1 MTEETAIR
9 NPLTVKEQEA
19 VRAVDR
25 AIDEIKH
32 QRDGQTVL
40 KIVEMVDFKRSH
52 TIDGVALTMYMHR
65 DTVGEKR
72 SRFIYLV
79 AKNLGWLEK

>member
-9 NPLTVKEQEA
+9 NPLTTREQEA
-19 VRAVDR
+19 VRAVDK
-25 AIDEIKH
+25 AIEEIAH

-52 TIDGVALTMYMHR
+52 TIDGVALTLYMHR

-79 AKNLGWLEK
+79 AKNLGWMEK

>member
-9 NPLTVKEQEA
+9 NPLTAKEQEA
-19 VRAVDR
+19 VRAVDK
-25 AIDEIKH
+25 AIDEIRL

-40 KIVEMVDFKRSH
+40 KIIEMVDFKRSH
-52 TIDGVALTMYMHR
+52 TIDGVAMNMYMHR